1 MRLTDSMVKW
11 FEREQRDYGTK
22 TAMSNLLW
30 MVAESIFAGIG
41 VRSIKT
47 TYRSDAKKRRVA

>member
-1 MRLTDSMVKW
+1 MRLTNAMVKW
-11 FEREQRDYGTK
+11 FESEQRDYGTK

-41 VRSIKT
+41 ITRIRTS
-47 TYRSDAKKRRVA
+47 YQRDKKRRAA

>member
-1 MRLTDSMVKW
+1 MRLTQSMVKW
-11 FEREQRDYGTK
+11 FEQEQREYGTK

-47 TYRSDAKKRRVA
+47 TYRSKKRRAA